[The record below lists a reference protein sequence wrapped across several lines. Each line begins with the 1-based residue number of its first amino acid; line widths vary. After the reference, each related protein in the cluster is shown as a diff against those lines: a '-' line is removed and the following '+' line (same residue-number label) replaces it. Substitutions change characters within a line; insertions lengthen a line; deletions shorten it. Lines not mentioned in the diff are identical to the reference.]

1 MEYTITLSDCEF
13 RAFHGC
19 YDMEQRV
26 GNHFSVD
33 LCIRA
38 SLGDAAERDDVTRT
52 VNYLKAYEVLA
63 AQMKITQCTL
73 ERVAENIITALYDA
87 FPEIRH
93 ISCTVA
99 KIAPP
104 LGGKI
109 GRVAVTIQR

>member
-19 YDMEQRV
+19 YDMEQKV

-33 LCIRA
+33 LRITA
-38 SLGDAAERDDVTRT
+38 ILGDAAEKDDVTCT
-52 VNYLKAYEVLA
+52 VNYLKAYEIVA
-63 AQMKITQCTL
+63 AQMKVTQRTL
-73 ERVAENIITALYDA
+73 ERVAENIITALYNA
-87 FPEIRH
+87 FPEIKH
-93 ISCTVA
+93 VSCTVA